1 MTNKSQLLKL
11 NDGRVLEWFDNGIDS
26 DRALVFHNGTTC
38 GLEVWN
44 VWFSEA
50 AKRGVRAI
58 GLNRPGVGNST
69 RNFGRRMLDD
79 VSDVRELLA
88 GAGIREFVSVG
99 WSGGGGRA
107 LGTTQIEGCVAV
119 HAIAGIPSQDPNDP
133 RWMEI
138 VPPERHA
145 MAEASRADWNESLKL
160 RSVNFEAERTITTEA
175 LIADFEVH
183 LPRFKEF
190 EADYKVFSSDFA
202 QSIRTALVNGPEAD
216 VDDYAANIHLWGFD
230 IEAIANPVTLWHGDL
245 DDDVHYIFGEYNNS
259 RIPGSKLVRLEGLG
273 HVDIMVEARE
283 PILTAAIGSL
293 NG

>member
-26 DRALVFHNGTTC
+26 DKALVFHNGTTC

-88 GAGIREFVSVG
+88 SAGIREFVSVG

-133 RWMEI
+133 RWLGI
-138 VPPERHA
+138 VLPERHA

-160 RSVNFEAERTITTEA
+160 RSVNFEAERTITTET
-175 LIADFEVH
+175 LIADLEVY
-183 LPRFKEF
+183 LPRFKDF
-190 EADYKVFSSDFA
+190 EAEYKVFSSDFA

-230 IEAIANPVTLWHGDL
+230 IEAIAKPVTLWHGDL
-245 DDDVHYIFGEYNNS
+245 DDDVQFIYGEYNNS

-293 NG
+293 PA

>member
-1 MTNKSQLLKL
+1 MNQLLKL
-11 NDGRVLEWFDNGIDS
+11 NDGRVLEWFDNGVDS

-88 GAGIREFVSVG
+88 SAGIREFVSIG
-99 WSGGGGRA
+99 WSGGGGRS
-107 LGTTQIEGCVAV
+107 LGTTQIDGCIAV
-119 HAIAGIPSQDPNDP
+119 HTIAGIPSQDPNDP
-133 RWMEI
+133 RWLEI
-138 VPPERHA
+138 VLPERLA
-145 MAEASRADWNESLKL
+145 IAEASRADWNESLKL
-160 RSVNFEAERTITTEA
+160 RSVNFEAERTITAET
-175 LIADFEVH
+175 LIADLEVY
-183 LPRFKEF
+183 LPRFKDF
-190 EADYKVFSSDFA
+190 EAEYRGFSSDFA

-230 IEAIANPVTLWHGDL
+230 INAIAKPVTIWHGDL
-245 DDDVHYIFGEYNNS
+245 DDDVQFIYGEYNHS
-259 RIPGSKLVRLEGLG
+259 RIPDSKLVRLEGLG

-283 PILTAAIGSL
+283 PILTAAIDSL

>member
-1 MTNKSQLLKL
+1 MNQLLKL

-26 DRALVFHNGTTC
+26 ERALVFHNGTTC

-88 GAGIREFVSVG
+88 SAGIREFVSVG

-107 LGTTQIEGCVAV
+107 LGTTQIDGCIAV
-119 HAIAGIPSQDPNDP
+119 HTIAGIPSQDPNDP
-133 RWMEI
+133 RWLQI
-138 VPPERHA
+138 VLPERHA
-145 MAEASRADWNESLKL
+145 IAEASRADWNESLKL

-175 LIADFEVH
+175 MVADLEVY

-190 EADYKVFSSDFA
+190 EADYKIFSRDFA
-202 QSIRTALVNGPEAD
+202 ASIRTALANGPEAD
-216 VDDYAANIHLWGFD
+216 VDDYAVNIHLWGFD
-230 IEAIANPVTLWHGDL
+230 IEAITKPVTLWHGDL
-245 DDDVHYIFGEYNNS
+245 DDDVQFIYGEYHS
-259 RIPGSKLVRLEGLG
+259 ERIPGSTLIRLEGLG

-283 PILTAAIGSL
+283 QILTAAINSL
-293 NG
+293 TA